1 MSVSGRIVLVC
12 KLKGGAGATTTC
24 RELAAAAVVSGIP
37 VGLIDLDAQ
46 GGLTRWWSRRT
57 KGLGLTQA
65 ASQPQLLELQADQ
78 VAAAAPQLRKRFG
91 LTIIDS
97 PPTVHETIR
106 AVAAAVDLAL
116 IPSRPTVDDLD
127 AVGPIARLL
136 RGVVDMGF
144 VLTQVPGGRRSR
156 DGAEALERLAG
167 LAPVL
172 GRTSL
177 RLDYPRPAGAGGT
190 GFESGGAAEEELG
203 ELWQAIRDRL
213 GMSEQDDGIPLSQDR
228 EVTA

>member
-1 MSVSGRIVLVC
+1 MSGPVGRIVLVC

-24 RELAAAAVVSGIP
+24 RELAAAAVASGLQ
-37 VGLIDLDAQ
+37 VALVDLDSQ

-57 KGLGLTQA
+57 KDEGVDSTN
-65 ASQPQLLELQADQ
+65 PELLELTADRIA
-78 VAAAAPQLRKRFG
+78 VAAAQLRQRFG

-97 PPTVHETIR
+97 PPTLHETIR
-106 AVAAAVDLAL
+106 AVAGSADLAL
-116 IPSRPTVDDLD
+116 IPARPTVDDLD

-172 GRTSL
+172 GRTSQ
-177 RLDYPRPAGAGGT
+177 RLDYPRPAGTGST
-190 GFESGGAAEEELG
+190 GFEGGGMAQEEIA
-203 ELWQAIRDRL
+203 ELWRAILDRL
-213 GMSEQDDGIPLSQDR
+213 DIKPHDGPMTLSR
-228 EVTA
+228 HTVRTE

>member
-1 MSVSGRIVLVC
+1 MPGRIVLVC

-24 RELAAAAVVSGIP
+24 RELAAAAVASVLR
-37 VGLIDLDAQ
+37 VALIDLDAQ

-57 KGLGLTQA
+57 RQA
-65 ASQPQLLELQADQ
+65 GQEEAPNPALLEVPADKI
-78 VAAAAPQLRKRFG
+78 AAAAAQLRERFD
-91 LTIIDS
+91 LTVIDS

-106 AVAAAVDLAL
+106 AVAGSADLAL
-116 IPSRPTVDDLD
+116 IPARPTVDDLD

-172 GRTSL
+172 GRTSQ
-177 RLDYPRPAGAGGT
+177 RLDYPRPAGAGST
-190 GFESGGAAEEELG
+190 GFEGGGMAQEEIA
-203 ELWQAIRDRL
+203 ELWRAILDRL
-213 GMSEQDDGIPLSQDR
+213 DIKPHEEPMTLSRDTVR
-228 EVTA
+228 TE